1 MRPCAPA
8 QPPGL
13 RFQGDGVRQTR
24 SVAATIRYASDKRP
38 VLAHRDDNMRQTWAR
53 PTILAAGLA
62 LLASAAVATAQD
74 FPSRPV
80 TMVVPFP
87 AGGPLDAVA
96 RIMAERMR
104 VALGQTIVVENVGG
118 ASGTLGIARVI
129 RATPDGYTIVAGGL
143 PTNVLN
149 GAVMTL
155 PYDPFDIQPI
165 ALTIRAPL
173 LVVARKSMP
182 ANDLNE
188 LIAWLKANPGK
199 ATQGTGGVGA
209 TSHIAGLFFQQLS
222 GTRFALVP
230 YRRAGP
236 AMQDLLSEQIDLM
249 IDPASGTLPQARA
262 GNLKAYAVTDDHRLA
277 VAPDI
282 PTAAEAGLPG
292 FQIVN
297 WQGFFAP
304 KGTPPAV
311 VERLNAAIVETL
323 ADPAV
328 RSRLIDL
335 GQEIFPREQQTPA
348 ALGALNKADI
358 EKWWPIIRAAAAK
371 GEADKQ

>member
-1 MRPCAPA
+1 MRRTLAPH
-8 QPPGL
+8 L
-13 RFQGDGVRQTR
+13 
-24 SVAATIRYASDKRP
+24 
-38 VLAHRDDNMRQTWAR
+38 
-53 PTILAAGLA
+53 ILAAVAMLA
-62 LLASAAVATAQD
+62 GMTVAAAQE

-87 AGGPLDAVA
+87 AGGPLDSVA

-104 VALGQTIVVENVGG
+104 VALGQAVVIDNVGG
-118 ASGTLGIARVI
+118 ASGTVGIGRVI

-155 PYDPFDIQPI
+155 PYDPLDIAPI

-182 ANDLNE
+182 ANDLKE
-188 LIAWLKANPGK
+188 LIAWLKANPDK
-199 ATQGTGGVGA
+199 ASQGTGGIGA
-209 TSHIAGLFFQQLS
+209 TSHIAGLFFQKLS

-230 YRRAGP
+230 YRGAGP

-249 IDPASGTLPQARA
+249 IDPASGTLPHARA
-262 GNLKAYAVTDDHRLA
+262 GKIKAYAVTDDHRIA
-277 VAPDI
+277 AAPEI

-292 FQIVN
+292 FAIVN

-304 KGTPPAV
+304 KGAPAPV
-311 VERLNAAIVETL
+311 VEKLNAAIVETL

-328 RSRLIDL
+328 RARLTDL

-348 ALGALNKADI
+348 ALGAINKADI
-358 EKWWPIIRAAAAK
+358 EKWWPIIRAAAVSS
-371 GEADKQ
+371 EAGKP

>member
-1 MRPCAPA
+1 MRRTCAHYIFA
-8 QPPGL
+8 A
-13 RFQGDGVRQTR
+13 GV
-24 SVAATIRYASDKRP
+24 AM
-38 VLAHRDDNMRQTWAR
+38 LAGMT
-53 PTILAAGLA
+53 LAA
-62 LLASAAVATAQD
+62 AQEY
-74 FPSRPV
+74 PSRPV

-87 AGGPLDAVA
+87 AGGPLDSVA

-104 VALGQTIVVENVGG
+104 TALGQAVVIDNVGG
-118 ASGTLGIARVI
+118 ASGTVGIGRVI

-149 GAVMTL
+149 GAVMPL
-155 PYDPFDIQPI
+155 PYDPLDIQPI

-182 ANDLNE
+182 ASDLRE
-188 LIAWLKANPGK
+188 LIAWLKANPDK
-199 ATQGTGGVGA
+199 ASQGTGGIGA
-209 TSHIAGLFFQQLS
+209 TSHIAGLFFQKLS

-230 YRRAGP
+230 YRGAGP

-249 IDPASGTLPQARA
+249 IDPASGTLPHARA
-262 GNLKAYAVTDDHRLA
+262 GKIKAYAVTDDHRLA
-277 VAPDI
+277 AAPEI
-282 PTAAEAGLPG
+282 PTAAEAGLPR
-292 FQIVN
+292 FEIVN

-304 KGTPPAV
+304 KGTPVPV
-311 VERLNAAIVETL
+311 VEKLNAAIVETL

-335 GQEIFPREQQTPA
+335 GQEIFPPEQQTPA

-358 EKWWPIIRAAAAK
+358 EKWWPIIRAAGVTTDAAK
-371 GEADKQ
+371 

>member
-1 MRPCAPA
+1 MRRTCAHYIFA
-8 QPPGL
+8 A
-13 RFQGDGVRQTR
+13 GV
-24 SVAATIRYASDKRP
+24 AM
-38 VLAHRDDNMRQTWAR
+38 LAGMT
-53 PTILAAGLA
+53 LAA
-62 LLASAAVATAQD
+62 AQEY
-74 FPSRPV
+74 PSRPV

-87 AGGPLDAVA
+87 AGGPLDSVA

-104 VALGQTIVVENVGG
+104 TALGQAVVIDNVGG
-118 ASGTLGIARVI
+118 ASGTVGIGRVI

-149 GAVMTL
+149 GAVMPL
-155 PYDPFDIQPI
+155 PYDPLDIQPI

-182 ANDLNE
+182 ANDLKE
-188 LIAWLKANPGK
+188 LIAWLKANPDK
-199 ATQGTGGVGA
+199 ASQGTGGIGA
-209 TSHIAGLFFQQLS
+209 TSHIAGLFFQKLS
-222 GTRFALVP
+222 GTRFTLVP
-230 YRRAGP
+230 YRGAGP

-249 IDPASGTLPQARA
+249 IDPASGTLPHARA
-262 GNLKAYAVTDDHRLA
+262 GKIKAYAVTDDHRLA
-277 VAPDI
+277 AAPEI

-292 FQIVN
+292 FEIVN

-304 KGTPPAV
+304 KGTPAPAV
-311 VERLNAAIVETL
+311 EKLNAAIVETL

-335 GQEIFPREQQTPA
+335 GQEIFPPNQQTPA

-358 EKWWPIIRAAAAK
+358 EKWWLIIRAAGVATDAAK
-371 GEADKQ
+371 

>member
-1 MRPCAPA
+1 
-8 QPPGL
+8 
-13 RFQGDGVRQTR
+13 
-24 SVAATIRYASDKRP
+24 
-38 VLAHRDDNMRQTWAR
+38 MRQTWAR
-53 PTILAAGLA
+53 PRPTLRAAGLA

-74 FPSRPV
+74 YPSRPV

-96 RIMAERMR
+96 RIMSERMR
-104 VALGQTIVVENVGG
+104 VALGQTVVVENVGG

-182 ANDLNE
+182 ANDLKE
-188 LIAWLKANPGK
+188 LIAWLKANPDK
-199 ATQGTGGVGA
+199 ASQGTGGIGA
-209 TSHIAGLFFQQLS
+209 TSHIAGAFFQQLS

-230 YRRAGP
+230 YRGAGP
-236 AMQDLLSEQIDLM
+236 AMQDLVSEQIDLM

-262 GNLKAYAVTDDHRLA
+262 GKIKAYAVTDDHRLA
-277 VAPDI
+277 AAPDI

-292 FQIVN
+292 FEIVN
-297 WQGFFAP
+297 WQGFYAP
-304 KGTPPAV
+304 KGTPAPV

-323 ADPAV
+323 ADPTV

-335 GQEIFPREQQTPA
+335 GQEIFPRDQQTPV
-348 ALGALNKADI
+348 ALGARNKADI
-358 EKWWPIIRAAAAK
+358 DKWWPIIKAAGIRADAAK
-371 GEADKQ
+371 P

>member
-1 MRPCAPA
+1 MRRTCAHYIFA
-8 QPPGL
+8 A
-13 RFQGDGVRQTR
+13 GV
-24 SVAATIRYASDKRP
+24 AM
-38 VLAHRDDNMRQTWAR
+38 LAGT
-53 PTILAAGLA
+53 TLAA
-62 LLASAAVATAQD
+62 AQEY
-74 FPSRPV
+74 PSRPV

-87 AGGPLDAVA
+87 AGGPLDSVA

-104 VALGQTIVVENVGG
+104 TALGQAVVIDNVGG
-118 ASGTLGIARVI
+118 ASGTVGIGRVI

-149 GAVMTL
+149 GAVMPL
-155 PYDPFDIQPI
+155 PYDPLDIQPI

-182 ANDLNE
+182 ASDLRE
-188 LIAWLKANPGK
+188 LIAWLKANPDK
-199 ATQGTGGVGA
+199 ASQGTGGIGA
-209 TSHIAGLFFQQLS
+209 TSHIAGLFFQKLS

-230 YRRAGP
+230 YRGAGP

-249 IDPASGTLPQARA
+249 IDPASGTLPHARA
-262 GNLKAYAVTDDHRLA
+262 GKIKAYAVTDDHRLA
-277 VAPDI
+277 AAPEI
-282 PTAAEAGLPG
+282 PTAAEAGLPR
-292 FQIVN
+292 FEIVN

-304 KGTPPAV
+304 KGTPVPV
-311 VERLNAAIVETL
+311 VEKLNAAIVETL

-335 GQEIFPREQQTPA
+335 GQEIFPPEQQTPA

-358 EKWWPIIRAAAAK
+358 EKWWPLIRAAGVTTDAAK
-371 GEADKQ
+371 

>member
-1 MRPCAPA
+1 
-8 QPPGL
+8 
-13 RFQGDGVRQTR
+13 
-24 SVAATIRYASDKRP
+24 
-38 VLAHRDDNMRQTWAR
+38 MRQTWAR

-129 RATPDGYTIVAGGL
+129 RSAPDGYTIVAGGL

-182 ANDLNE
+182 ANDLKE
-188 LIAWLKANPGK
+188 LIAWLKANPDK
-199 ATQGTGGVGA
+199 ASQGTGGIGA
-209 TSHIAGLFFQQLS
+209 TSHIAGAFFQQLS

-230 YRRAGP
+230 YRGAGP
-236 AMQDLLSEQIDLM
+236 AMQDLVSEQIDLM

-262 GNLKAYAVTDDHRLA
+262 GKIKAYAVTDDHRLEA
-277 VAPDI
+277 APDI

-292 FQIVN
+292 FEIVN
-297 WQGFFAP
+297 WQGFYAP
-304 KGTPPAV
+304 KGTPAPV

-323 ADPAV
+323 ADPVV
-328 RSRLIDL
+328 RSRLVDL
-335 GQEIFPREQQTPA
+335 GQEIFPRDQQTPA
-348 ALGALNKADI
+348 ALGARNKADI
-358 EKWWPIIRAAAAK
+358 DKWWPIIKAAGIRADAAK
-371 GEADKQ
+371 P

>member
-1 MRPCAPA
+1 MRRTLAPH
-8 QPPGL
+8 L
-13 RFQGDGVRQTR
+13 
-24 SVAATIRYASDKRP
+24 
-38 VLAHRDDNMRQTWAR
+38 
-53 PTILAAGLA
+53 ILAAVAMLA
-62 LLASAAVATAQD
+62 GMTVAAAQE
-74 FPSRPV
+74 FPSRPG

-87 AGGPLDAVA
+87 AGGPLDSVA

-104 VALGQTIVVENVGG
+104 VALGQAIVVENVGG

-182 ANDLNE
+182 ANDLKE
-188 LIAWLKANPGK
+188 LIAWLKANPDR
-199 ATQGTGGVGA
+199 ASQGTGGIGA
-209 TSHIAGLFFQQLS
+209 TSHIAGAFFQQLS

-230 YRRAGP
+230 YRGAGP
-236 AMQDLLSEQIDLM
+236 AMQDLVSEQIDLM

-297 WQGFFAP
+297 WQGFYAP
-304 KGTPPAV
+304 KGTPAPV

-323 ADPAV
+323 ADPTV

-335 GQEIFPREQQTPA
+335 GQEIFPRDQQTPA
-348 ALGALNKADI
+348 ALGARNKADI
-358 EKWWPIIRAAAAK
+358 DKWWPIIKAAGIRA
-371 GEADKQ
+371 D